1 MVVSKRTH
9 FIALLVFAP
18 LDSGGL
24 CGRPGQARHLLLESA
39 TYVKLNLGIRK
50 VIKNVFKVWS
60 SASYLVNSLF
70 NHVKGY
76 QLISFNDTLGYLSPV
91 LSGAITI
98 TRSPAS

>member
-1 MVVSKRTH
+1 MAS
-9 FIALLVFAP
+9 A
-18 LDSGGL
+18 GGP
-24 CGRPGQARHLLLESA
+24 GRHRHLLLESA